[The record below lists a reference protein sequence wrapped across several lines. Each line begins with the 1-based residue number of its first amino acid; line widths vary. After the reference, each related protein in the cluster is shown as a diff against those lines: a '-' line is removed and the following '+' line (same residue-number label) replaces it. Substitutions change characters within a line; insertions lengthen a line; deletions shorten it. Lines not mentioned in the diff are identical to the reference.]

1 MTPERA
7 LYTALS
13 AMSGLS
19 DADGNGV
26 TEGLI
31 HSVKRYAFL
40 FAILVV
46 AAKLNV

>member
-1 MTPERA
+1 
-7 LYTALS
+7 
-13 AMSGLS
+13 MSGLS